1 MCEELLAEMVTEKF
15 AGLKENRDLYKIWV
29 DAKHRA
35 CFGMTLE
42 ESKSGSLQDISG
54 KKIHRYGDYTATIHG
69 ARWYVP
75 KQNLYTEL
83 QLK

>member
-54 KKIHRYGDYTATIHG
+54 KKIHRYVTI
-69 ARWYVP
+69 
-75 KQNLYTEL
+75 LL
-83 QLK
+83 QFMEQDGMCQSKICILNYN